1 MTRLREN
8 TMKIQTTFEKR
19 KVNLGA
25 NRWGTIGALALAAVV
40 LATASVGGKSRR
52 ATSPKPTVANVAYD
66 KHKLTQFD
74 FWQAKGE
81 GPRPLLIF
89 IHGGGWYSGDKT
101 TITPKVIPDLNV
113 FLDKGVSVASVNYR
127 KSPNAPL
134 PAPDRNLRSKT

>member
-52 ATSPKPTVANVAYD
+52 AASPQPTVANVAYD

-81 GPRPLLIF
+81 GPRPLGAVYNSMF
-89 IHGGGWYSGDKT
+89 GDVLSDSNSDIET
-101 TITPKVIPDLNV
+101 DGQSL
-113 FLDKGVSVASVNYR
+113 
-127 KSPNAPL
+127 SPHSTEQISDP
-134 PAPDRNLRSKT
+134 